1 MASDVRRRRGPRR
14 RAKWVVVTI
23 ALGFIAASCGSSST
37 SSTATTKAAGS
48 TATTAAAGSTATT
61 AAAGGTAT
69 TAASGKAPS
78 GDPIVVMNEAPI
90 DTNVTP
96 YPNIKEAG
104 RIYQEYINA
113 KGGIKGRPLQVIF
126 CDDKNDANEAGN
138 CARKA
143 VENKVV
149 ANVGSFTIDVSRGIA
164 IYEENKIAWF
174 GACCP
179 IVSQENTS
187 KVSFPMGFVGGFTTA
202 AALKMIDDGCKVVVD
217 TYGDLPVADVFH
229 TGFINGYKSRGL
241 DPAKFDHYVKIPL
254 AVGDYTS
261 QAAQMQSFK
270 PDCIFG
276 NIGEANWPPLI
287 TALNSVGA
295 SARLYGPQGNLDGKV
310 AQQFPKETNGG
321 FVMNVYPNIAAP
333 VWDDYRAA
341 LKTYNAPDLDWNS
354 LAGLGT
360 WAAFTAFTLIVEGM
374 TGDIN
379 NVTFLDA
386 ASKTSHLDTGGMVGV
401 LDFTKEW
408 AGGGGQFP
416 RIFNRFI
423 WTDTIKDGVLS
434 PVGDKPIDVSNAF
447 DGKPD

>member
-1 MASDVRRRRGPRR
+1 
-14 RAKWVVVTI
+14 VVAI
-23 ALGFIAASCGSSST
+23 ALGFIAASCGSSSK

-48 TATTAAAGSTATT
+48 TATTAAAGGTATT

-69 TAASGKAPS
+69 TAATGKAPS
-78 GDPIVVMNEAPI
+78 GAPIVVMNEAPI

-104 RIYQEYINA
+104 RIYAEYINA

-143 VENKVV
+143 VENKVI
-149 ANVGSFTIDVSRGIA
+149 ANVGSFTIDVSRGIP

-187 KVSFPMGFVGGFTTA
+187 KISFPMGFVGGFTTA
-202 AALKMIDDGCKVVVD
+202 AALKMIDDGCKVVID
-217 TYGDLPVADVFH
+217 TYGDIPVADVFH

-270 PDCIFG
+270 PDCLFG

-295 SARLYGPQGNLDGKV
+295 TPRLYGPQGNLDGVV
-310 AQQFPKETNGG
+310 AKQYPKETNGG

-333 VWDDYRAA
+333 VWADYRAA

-360 WAAFTAFTLIVEGM
+360 WAAFTAFTQIVEGM
-374 TGDIN
+374 TGDIT

-408 AGGGGQFP
+408 TGGGGQFP
-416 RIFNRFI
+416 RIFNRSI
-423 WTDTIKDGVLS
+423 WTDTIKDGVLT
-434 PVGDKPIDVSNAF
+434 PVGNKPIDVSNAF